1 MKLYWRVVL
10 LAILC
15 VSLFLLDLC
24 IDKVIISPFVFLHS
38 EEDAYILFNIRLP
51 RVLTGFLIGSIMG
64 MCGTVM
70 QTVTR
75 NPLASPYILG
85 ISAGAGLGA
94 ALSTFGFGVFA
105 SIGISFSAFIGAAAV
120 SILVLSFL
128 RRQNTQDF
136 TLVLMGTAISSLC
149 NAGIAI
155 AQYYATPDQV
165 YQYIFWAMGDLQ
177 KSTWTNILHLSITA
191 VLGCT
196 AFLLASRDLDILSMG
211 QNTGKALGLSVE
223 KYMIFLCFVVC
234 AQTAISVSIV
244 GIIGFIGLVAPHI
257 ARYFLR
263 EKTKFI
269 LLGSALIASSLLILA
284 DFISH
289 YFTWPVRFPIGSVTA
304 LFGAPF
310 FIWIIHKRTAAYE

>member
-1 MKLYWRVVL
+1 
-10 LAILC
+10 
-15 VSLFLLDLC
+15 
-24 IDKVIISPFVFLHS
+24 
-38 EEDAYILFNIRLP
+38 
-51 RVLTGFLIGSIMG
+51 MG
-64 MCGTVM
+64 MCGTVI
-70 QTVTR
+70 QTITR

-105 SIGISFSAFIGAAAV
+105 SIGVSFSAFIGAAAV

-128 RRQNTQDF
+128 RHQHAQDF

-177 KSTWTNILHLSITA
+177 KSTWNSIIRLSIAA
-191 VLGCT
+191 VLGCA
-196 AFLLASRDLDILSMG
+196 AFLLTSRDLDILSMDE
-211 QNTGKALGLSVE
+211 NTGKALGLSLE
-223 KYMIFLCFVVC
+223 KYMVFFCFVVC

-244 GIIGFIGLVAPHI
+244 GIIGFIGLVSPHI
-257 ARYFLR
+257 ARYFLG
-263 EKTKFI
+263 EKTKYV
-269 LLGSALIASSLLILA
+269 LLGSALTASSLLMLA

-289 YFTWPVRFPIGSVTA
+289 YFTWPVRFPIGAVTA
-304 LFGAPF
+304 LLGAPF
-310 FIWIIHKRTAAYE
+310 FIWIIHRRNAVYE